1 MYDVNLVIIIF
12 TYYCYSSMESNLKF
26 RIKRIDINLPN
37 PKDWTYHLLYCAQ
50 SSLQVTYNT
59 PMKHETLNPRPKS

>member
-1 MYDVNLVIIIF
+1 
-12 TYYCYSSMESNLKF
+12 MESNLEF